1 LTQSNQ
7 DPQTP
12 ADYVVQLRCA
22 PLPYIFGAIAD
33 HYWFVVFDEVSGACR
48 RWEVW
53 HTKNAGGVSVGH
65 VHCDLLH
72 PDADV
77 GGGPMRIAA
86 EWRGLAASALREV
99 LERPDDYPHCQRYHY
114 WPGPN
119 SNTFAAWV
127 LREAGIEYPLHW
139 RAIGSHFGR
148 NW

>member
-1 LTQSNQ
+1 MAPHVASEGGC
-7 DPQTP
+7 
-12 ADYVVQLRCA
+12 VVQLRYA
-22 PLPYIFGAIAD
+22 ALPSIFGAIAD
-33 HYWFVVFDEVSGACR
+33 HYWFVVFDEGSGACQ

-53 HTKNAGGVSVGH
+53 HVKNAGGHCVGH
-65 VHCDLLH
+65 VHCNLLD

-77 GGGPMRIAA
+77 GGGPTRIAA

-99 LERPDDYPHCQRYHY
+99 LERPEDYPHCQRYHY

-127 LREAGIEYPLHW
+127 LREAGIAYPLHW
-139 RAIGSHFGR
+139 RAIGSHYGK

>member
-1 LTQSNQ
+1 MTQDNQ
-7 DPQTP
+7 EPHTP
-12 ADYVVQLRCA
+12 AECVVQLRCA
-22 PLPYIFGAIAD
+22 PLPYLFGAIAD
-33 HYWFVVFDEVSGACR
+33 HYWFVLFDEVSGACR

-53 HTKNAGGVSVGH
+53 HVKNAGGHSVGH
-65 VHCDLLH
+65 VHCNLLH

-77 GGGPMRIAA
+77 GGGPTRIEA

-99 LERPDDYPHCQRYHY
+99 LERPENYPHRQRYHY

-127 LREAGIEYPLHW
+127 LREAGIDYRLHW

-148 NW
+148 SW